1 MAGGKGN
8 IYGSYVNEPE
18 KASREDSNNEEVYYE
33 DDLEKKHLYKEIE
46 FAVDVED
53 SIVYLCGEIEDFA
66 LYDFMVRC
74 RAIIRNRVEEDTSPI
89 NVVIDSIGG
98 DVYEMFGIIDYI
110 ESLEK
115 NSNIKV
121 NTICRGKAFSAAALV
136 LASGTGKRLA
146 SKRSSIMVHEG
157 SSMQA
162 GKSSDLKAA
171 HKYNSHLEDMANAIL
186 GNKTNKDKKFWSEQ
200 TKTDLYLSAKDAQKL
215 GVIDGIIH

>member
-1 MAGGKGN
+1 MSSN
-8 IYGSYVNEPE
+8 IYGSYQEQESKTNTAE
-18 KASREDSNNEEVYYE
+18 EEVYYE
-33 DDLEKKHLYKEIE
+33 DELEKKHLYKEIE
-46 FAVDVED
+46 FAVDVDD
-53 SIVYLCGEIEDFA
+53 SIVYVIGEIEDFG

-74 RAIIRNRVEEDTSPI
+74 RAILRNREEGDESPI
-89 NVVIDSIGG
+89 NVVIDSVGG

-121 NTICRGKAFSAAALV
+121 NTICRGKAMSAAAMI
-136 LASGTGKRLA
+136 LACGTGKRLA
-146 SKRSSIMVHEG
+146 SKRSTIMIHEG

-171 HKYNSHLEDMANAIL
+171 HKYNAHLEDMANSIL
-186 GNKTNKDKKFWSEQ
+186 GEKTIKDKKFWSEQ

-215 GVIDGIIH
+215 GVIDGIIN

>member
-1 MAGGKGN
+1 MARD
-8 IYGSYVNEPE
+8 IYGNYDEEQVKTNTPE
-18 KASREDSNNEEVYYE
+18 EDVYYE

-53 SIVYLCGEIEDFA
+53 SVVYIVGEIEDFG

-74 RAIIRNRVEEDTSPI
+74 RAIIKNREEGDSSPI
-89 NVVIDSIGG
+89 NVIIDSVGG

-110 ESLEK
+110 ESLER
-115 NSNIKV
+115 NSDIKV
-121 NTICRGKAFSAAALV
+121 NTICRGKAMSAAAMI
-136 LASGTGKRLA
+136 LACGTGKRLA
-146 SKRSSIMVHEG
+146 SKRSTIMIHEG

-171 HKYNSHLEDMANAIL
+171 HKYNAHLEDMANAIL
-186 GNKTNKDKKFWSEQ
+186 GEKTIKDKKFWSEQ
-200 TKTDLYLSAKDAQKL
+200 TKTDLYLSSKDAQKL

>member
-1 MAGGKGN
+1 MDSN
-8 IYGSYVNEPE
+8 IYGSYEEQESKVNSTE
-18 KASREDSNNEEVYYE
+18 EEVYYE

-46 FAVDVED
+46 FAVDVDD
-53 SIVYLCGEIEDFA
+53 SVVYMIGEIEDYG
-66 LYDFMVRC
+66 LYDFIVRC
-74 RAIIRNRVEEDTSPI
+74 RAIIKNREEGDNSPI
-89 NVVIDSIGG
+89 NVIIDSIGG

-121 NTICRGKAFSAAALV
+121 NTICRGKAMSAAAMI
-136 LASGTGKRLA
+136 LACGTGKRLA
-146 SKRSSIMVHEG
+146 SKRSTIMIHEG

-171 HKYNSHLEDMANAIL
+171 HKYNAHLEDMANAIL
-186 GNKTNKDKKFWSEQ
+186 GEKTIKDKKFWSEQ

-215 GVIDGIIH
+215 GVIDGIIN

>member
-1 MAGGKGN
+1 MSQSM
-8 IYGSYVNEPE
+8 YGSYEEHKVSGKENTSE
-18 KASREDSNNEEVYYE
+18 EEVYYE

-53 SIVYLCGEIEDFA
+53 SVVYIVGEIEDFG

-74 RAIIRNRVEEDTSPI
+74 RAIIKNREDGDDSPI
-89 NVVIDSIGG
+89 NVIIDSVGG

-110 ESLEK
+110 ESLER

-121 NTICRGKAFSAAALV
+121 NTICRGKAMSAAAMI
-136 LASGTGKRLA
+136 LACGTGKRLA
-146 SKRSSIMVHEG
+146 SKRSTIMIHEG

-171 HKYNSHLEDMANAIL
+171 HKYNAHLEDMANSIL
-186 GNKTNKDKKFWSEQ
+186 GEKTTKDKKFWSEQ
-200 TKTDLYLSAKDAQKL
+200 TKTDLYLSSKDAQKL

>member
-1 MAGGKGN
+1 MKN
-8 IYGSYVNEPE
+8 NLYGSYKEEQVVQDEEVNN
-18 KASREDSNNEEVYYE
+18 SEEVYYA

-53 SIVYLCGEIEDFA
+53 SIVYIVGEIEDFG

-74 RAIIRNRVEEDTSPI
+74 RSIIKNREEDDDSPI
-89 NVVIDSIGG
+89 NVVIDSVGG

-110 ESLEK
+110 ESLER

-121 NTICRGKAFSAAALV
+121 NTICRGKAMSAAAMI
-136 LASGTGKRLA
+136 LACGTGKRLA
-146 SKRSSIMVHEG
+146 SKRSTIMIHEG

-171 HKYNSHLEDMANAIL
+171 HKYNAHLEDMANSIL
-186 GNKTNKDKKFWSEQ
+186 GDKTIKDKKFWSEQ

>member
-1 MAGGKGN
+1 MSRN
-8 IYGSYVNEPE
+8 IYDNYGDQDKPSKENTT
-18 KASREDSNNEEVYYE
+18 DEEVYYE

-53 SIVYLCGEIEDFA
+53 SVVYIVGEIEDFG

-74 RAIIRNRVEEDTSPI
+74 RSILKNREDGDTTPI
-89 NVVIDSIGG
+89 NVIIDSVGG

-110 ESLEK
+110 ESLER

-121 NTICRGKAFSAAALV
+121 NTICRGKAMSAAAMI
-136 LASGTGKRLA
+136 LACGTGKRLA
-146 SKRSSIMVHEG
+146 SKRSTIMIHEG

-171 HKYNSHLEDMANAIL
+171 HKYNAHLEDMANSIL
-186 GNKTNKDKKFWSEQ
+186 GEKTIKDKKFWTEQ
-200 TKTDLYLSAKDAQKL
+200 TKTDLYLSSKDAQKL

>member
-1 MAGGKGN
+1 MASN
-8 IYGSYVNEPE
+8 IYGSYEEQESKTNTTE
-18 KASREDSNNEEVYYE
+18 EDVYYE
-33 DDLEKKHLYKEIE
+33 DELEKKHLYKEIE
-46 FAVDVED
+46 FAVDVDD
-53 SIVYLCGEIEDFA
+53 SIIYIIGEIEDFG

-74 RAIIRNRVEEDTSPI
+74 RAILRNREEGDESPI
-89 NVVIDSIGG
+89 NIIIDSVGG

-115 NSNIKV
+115 NSNILV
-121 NTICRGKAFSAAALV
+121 NTICRGKAMSAAAMI

-146 SKRSSIMVHEG
+146 SKRSTIMIHEG

-171 HKYNSHLEDMANAIL
+171 HKYNSHLEEMANALL
-186 GNKTNKDKKFWSEQ
+186 GDKTSKDKKFWSEQ
-200 TKTDLYLSAKDAQKL
+200 SKTDLYLSAKEAQKL

>member
-1 MAGGKGN
+1 MASN
-8 IYGSYVNEPE
+8 LYGSYEEQESKTNSAE
-18 KASREDSNNEEVYYE
+18 EEVYYE
-33 DDLEKKHLYKEIE
+33 DELEKKHLYKEIE

-53 SIVYLCGEIEDFA
+53 SVVYMIGEIEDYG

-74 RAIIRNRVEEDTSPI
+74 RAILRNRDEGDTSPI
-89 NVVIDSIGG
+89 NVIIDSVGG

-121 NTICRGKAFSAAALV
+121 NTICRGKAMSAAAMI
-136 LASGTGKRLA
+136 LACGTGKRLA
-146 SKRSSIMVHEG
+146 SKRSTIMIHEG

-171 HKYNSHLEDMANAIL
+171 HKYNSHLETMANSIL
-186 GNKTNKDKKFWSEQ
+186 GEKTNKDKKFWSEQ
-200 TKTDLYLSAKDAQKL
+200 SKTDLYLSAKDARKL
-215 GVIDGIIH
+215 GVIDGIIS

>member
-1 MAGGKGN
+1 MARD
-8 IYGSYVNEPE
+8 IYGNYDEEQVKTNTTE
-18 KASREDSNNEEVYYE
+18 EEVYYE

-53 SIVYLCGEIEDFA
+53 SVVYIVGEIEDFG

-74 RAIIRNRVEEDTSPI
+74 RAIIKNREEGDSSPI
-89 NVVIDSIGG
+89 NVIIDSVGG

-110 ESLEK
+110 ESLER
-115 NSNIKV
+115 NSDIKV
-121 NTICRGKAFSAAALV
+121 NTICRGKAMSAAAMI
-136 LASGTGKRLA
+136 LACGTGKRLA
-146 SKRSSIMVHEG
+146 SKRSTIMIHEG

-171 HKYNSHLEDMANAIL
+171 HKYNAHLEDMANAIL
-186 GNKTNKDKKFWSEQ
+186 GEKTIKDKKFWSEQ
-200 TKTDLYLSAKDAQKL
+200 TKTDLYLSSKDAQKL

>member
-1 MAGGKGN
+1 MARD
-8 IYGSYVNEPE
+8 IYGNYDEEQVKTNTPE
-18 KASREDSNNEEVYYE
+18 EEVYYE

-53 SIVYLCGEIEDFA
+53 SVVYIVGEIEDFG

-74 RAIIRNRVEEDTSPI
+74 RAIIKNREEGDSSPI
-89 NVVIDSIGG
+89 NVIIDSVGG

-110 ESLEK
+110 ESLER
-115 NSNIKV
+115 NSDIKV
-121 NTICRGKAFSAAALV
+121 NTICRGKAMSAAAMI
-136 LASGTGKRLA
+136 LACGTGKRLA
-146 SKRSSIMVHEG
+146 SKRSTIMIHEG

-171 HKYNSHLEDMANAIL
+171 HKYNAHLEDMANAIL
-186 GNKTNKDKKFWSEQ
+186 GEKTIKDKKFWSEQ
-200 TKTDLYLSAKDAQKL
+200 TKTDLYLSSKDAQKL

>member
-1 MAGGKGN
+1 MAN
-8 IYGSYVNEPE
+8 IYGSYKEEESKPNQAE
-18 KASREDSNNEEVYYE
+18 EEVYYE

-53 SIVYLCGEIEDFA
+53 SIIYIIGEIEDFG

-74 RAIIRNRVEEDTSPI
+74 RAILRNREEGDDSPI

-121 NTICRGKAFSAAALV
+121 NTICRGKAMSAGAMILV
-136 LASGTGKRLA
+136 SGTGKRLA
-146 SKRSSIMVHEG
+146 SKRSTIMIHEG

-171 HKYNSHLEDMANAIL
+171 HKYNSHLESMANTIL
-186 GNKTNKDKKFWSEQ
+186 GERTTRDKKFWAEH

-215 GVIDGIIH
+215 GVIDGIIN